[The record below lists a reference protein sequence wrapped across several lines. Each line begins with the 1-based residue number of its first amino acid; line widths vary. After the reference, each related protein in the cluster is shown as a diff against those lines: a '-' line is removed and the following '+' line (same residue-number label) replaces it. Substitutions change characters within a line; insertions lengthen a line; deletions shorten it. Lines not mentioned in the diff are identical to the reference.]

1 VQNYSID
8 RYQAGTSPI
17 HQLDPRVKVVMT
29 IVFIISTVALPDGAW
44 IALGAAWLATLALS
58 QIAQLGPFYALKRSF
73 VALPFALAAVSIMFT
88 WPGRPLFAFPL
99 GPWHMTISEAGL
111 VRFLSIV
118 VRSWISI
125 QAAILLTASTR
136 FPDLMHALR
145 HLRLPTLLVAIVSFM
160 YRYISV
166 LSEETFRL
174 LRARE
179 ARSAGQDGARAG
191 GSIAWRARV
200 AGNMAGQLFLRS
212 YERSD
217 RIYSAMQARGF
228 QGEFLTLNPHV
239 MRPRDWTAGAL
250 ALAVVAVLQLIAH
263 LT

>member
-1 VQNYSID
+1 
-8 RYQAGTSPI
+8 
-17 HQLDPRVKVVMT
+17 
-29 IVFIISTVALPDGAW
+29 
-44 IALGAAWLATLALS
+44 
-58 QIAQLGPFYALKRSF
+58 
-73 VALPFALAAVSIMFT
+73 
-88 WPGRPLFAFPL
+88 
-99 GPWHMTISEAGL
+99 
-111 VRFLSIV
+111 
-118 VRSWISI
+118 
-125 QAAILLTASTR
+125 
-136 FPDLMHALR
+136 MHALR

-200 AGNMAGQLFLRS
+200 AGNIAGQQFLRS